1 MSDRKKALE
10 DFKELF
16 NDISSR
22 DRDDSKNSISENYFE
37 ETVKD
42 VSKELEKVEKGAVI
56 INNNEDAHE
65 VVKEMCKED
74 NNSDIVVEEKVEEI
88 NFDDFDALPE
98 EKKEIK
104 NKEKIEEK
112 IENKETKKI
121 DVIVNNVEIGFVGDK
136 VQWIL
141 KSPAP
146 LYNNFYDRKK
156 ELVELTEN
164 QLGGQIN
171 FKALN
176 KELRDA
182 YVDVRDEI
190 FDQEIVRKKME
201 SVQQYRERIKNISIR
216 CNTQYFF
223 WKRWIEKDMLKGYMA
238 RIEYLKPAIKQEGLV
253 LEHMRDLE
261 YYYSQLEALYNNCH
275 KVEKTLESA
284 HEMLSRKVSIC
295 MELKPVGRYDRNHNN
310 SYQRQSQNESNE
322 LDDFDEISG
331 GETAHKEKSKS
342 GVIGW
347 AEIS

>member
-1 MSDRKKALE
+1 MQDRKKALE

-16 NDISSR
+16 NDISSK

-42 VSKELEKVEKGAVI
+42 VSEELGKIEKGMII
-56 INNNEDAHE
+56 INNNENAHE

-74 NNSDIVVEEKVEEI
+74 SNSNTVIEEKVEEI

-98 EKKEIK
+98 EKKEIE
-104 NKEKIEEK
+104 NKEKIED
-112 IENKETKKI
+112 KEVKKI
-121 DVIVNNVEIGFVGDK
+121 DVIVDNSEIGFVGDK
-136 VQWIL
+136 VEWIL
-141 KSPAP
+141 KSPTP
-146 LYNNFYDRKK
+146 LYNNLYDRKK

-171 FKALN
+171 FKELN
-176 KELRDA
+176 KELKNA

-223 WKRWIEKDMLKGYMA
+223 WKRWIEKDMVKGYMA

-275 KVEKTLESA
+275 KVEKTLEAA

-295 MELKPVGRYDRNHNN
+295 MELKPIHRYERNNNN
-310 SYQRQSQNESNE
+310 SYQQQFIDKSNE
-322 LDDFDEISG
+322 LDDFDEING
-331 GETAHKEKSKS
+331 GEIAQKEKNKS
-342 GVIGW
+342 GKIEWG
-347 AEIS
+347 EIL